1 VCIRCWVISGIWRL
15 TVVCV
20 SVKAEHDAT
29 QQVVSKQRAEIAS
42 LSDTVSAQTRTVSE
56 HTEQVH

>member
-1 VCIRCWVISGIWRL
+1 
-15 TVVCV
+15 
-20 SVKAEHDAT
+20 VKAEHDAT